1 MRIMCGTILAAAI
14 FAAYG
19 AEVHTEAT
27 EPTVSR
33 KTYETEVCVVGGGM
47 AGICASVAAARNGAK
62 VVLVQDRPMLG
73 GNASS
78 EIRVPVSGAYGD
90 VLPNGKV
97 LENRE
102 GGLIEEIRLENV
114 YRNPACSWQVWDHV
128 LWNFC
133 AREPN
138 LTVLLNTSV
147 MECATNANRIVSVTG
162 WDSIS
167 YTRVTVAAKIFVDCS
182 GDGILRL
189 SGAEWM
195 KGRESRRDFCESYA
209 PEVGNLTVMGSTLN
223 VFKEPTGVAAEP
235 LATPETARP
244 YDGYKRDNDTFDG
257 SRDCYWTCGSLEWGG
272 ETNTIEAASHIRD
285 ELFRWSYRQ
294 WEMEKGVLKDGR
306 DAKGRIWERTFV
318 SSLPGKRE
326 SIRFIG
332 DHILTQNDLLSEGK
346 AFKDNIG
353 HGGWPMDD
361 HYSSGLYAPKQ
372 TVFNP
377 CPKVYGIPYRSLYS
391 KNVENLMFAGRDISA
406 THMALSST
414 RVQGT
419 TSVMGQAVGTAAA
432 IAVREKTT
440 PRGVYERHLAELQDT
455 LQWQDQFIP
464 WRDRKITALSK
475 KGRISHEVLR
485 DGMDRIRL
493 DGGHGAWL
501 KPGETTEYSFDSP
514 ATFSGVRLVVDTNMN
529 DNRWLVWWIGPKKA
543 RRLPDEMPRDFNVQV
558 GKRVT
563 GNGERIVWT
572 TVKRVRDNYRRWMDI
587 RFDMPIAGDACRVV
601 WIRPWGETTEQRVF
615 SFEVY

>member
-1 MRIMCGTILAAAI
+1 MRCDIVCGAIFSAAAM

-27 EPTVSR
+27 EPTVAK

-78 EIRVPVSGAYGD
+78 EIRVPVSSAYGYP
-90 VLPNGKV
+90 LGGGKV

-102 GGLIEEIRLENV
+102 GGLIEEIRLENI
-114 YRNPACSWQVWDHV
+114 YRNPSCNWQVWDHV

-133 AREPN
+133 AREKN

-167 YTRVTVAAKIFVDCS
+167 YTRVTVKADVFIDCS

-189 SGAEWM
+189 SGAAWM
-195 KGRESRRDFCESYA
+195 KGRESRRDFGESYA
-209 PEVGNLTVMGSTLN
+209 PEEGNLTVMGTTLM
-223 VFKEPTGVAAEP
+223 VFSEPSGVAADLSAP
-235 LATPETARP
+235 PETAKP
-244 YDGYKRDNDTFDG
+244 YASPQHAFDG
-257 SRDCYWTCGSLEWGG
+257 TKDVSWTCGTLEWGG

-285 ELFRWSYRQ
+285 ELFKWSYGL
-294 WEMEKGVLKDGR
+294 WENEKSVLKDGR
-306 DAKGRIWERTFV
+306 DAEGRIWERTFV

-332 DHILTQNDLLSEGK
+332 DHILTQNDLLAEGR
-346 AFKDNIG
+346 AFADNIG

-361 HYSSGLYAPKQ
+361 HFSAGMHAQKQ
-372 TVFNP
+372 TTFNK

-391 KNVENLMFAGRDISA
+391 KNIDNLMFAGRDISA

-432 IAVREKTT
+432 IAVRENTT
-440 PRGVYERHLAELQDT
+440 PRGVYKNHLAELQDT

-558 GKRVT
+558 RSG
-563 GNGERIVWT
+563 GEWK
-572 TVKRVRDNYRRWMDI
+572 TVKVVRDNYRRWMDI

-601 WIRPWGETTEQRVF
+601 WTRPWGETTEQRVF

>member
-1 MRIMCGTILAAAI
+1 MRIKCGTILAAAVAV
-14 FAAYG
+14 AACCEG
-19 AEVHTEAT
+19 AVVCSEAT
-27 EPTVSR
+27 APTVSL
-33 KTYETEVCVVGGGM
+33 KEYEAEVCVVGGGM

-78 EIRVPVSGAYGD
+78 EIRVPVSSAYGEP
-90 VLPNGKV
+90 LPGGKV

-102 GGLIEEIRLENV
+102 GGIVEEIRLENI
-114 YRNPACSWQVWDHV
+114 YRNPTCNWQVWDHV

-133 AREPN
+133 TREPN

-147 MECATNANRIVSVTG
+147 MECATNGNTIVSVTG

-167 YTRVTVAAKIFVDCS
+167 YTRVTVKAKVFIDCS

-189 SGAEWM
+189 SGAEYM
-195 KGRESRRDFCESYA
+195 KGRESRSDFGESYA
-209 PEVGNLTVMGSTLN
+209 PEKGNSTVMGSTLM
-223 VFKEPTGVAAEP
+223 VFSEPSGIAAER
-235 LATPETARP
+235 AGAPETARP
-244 YDGYKRDNDTFDG
+244 YSSPQHNFDG
-257 SRDCYWTCGSLEWGG
+257 TKDNSWTCGTLEWGG

-285 ELFRWSYRQ
+285 ELFRWSYGL
-294 WEMEKGVLKDGR
+294 WEKEKGALRDGR

-326 SIRFIG
+326 SVRFVG
-332 DHILTQNDLLSEGK
+332 DYVLTQNDLLAEGR

-361 HYSSGLYAPKQ
+361 HFSAGLHAEKQ
-372 TVFNP
+372 TVFNK
-377 CPKVYGIPYRSLYS
+377 CPKVYGIPYRILYS
-391 KNVENLMFAGRDISA
+391 RNVENLMFAGRDVSV

-419 TSVMGQAVGTAAA
+419 TSVMGQAAGTAAA
-432 IAVREKTT
+432 IAVRKGTT
-440 PRGVYERHLAELQDT
+440 PRGVYEKHLEELQDT

-464 WRDRKITALSK
+464 WRDRKIAALSRE
-475 KGRISHEVLR
+475 GAISHEILR

-501 KPGETTEYSFDSP
+501 KPGETTEYGFESEK
-514 ATFSGVRLVVDTNMN
+514 TLSGVRLVVDTNMN

-543 RRLPDEMPRDFNVQV
+543 RRLPDEMPRDFDVQV
-558 GKRVT
+558 KSG
-563 GNGERIVWT
+563 GVWK
-572 TVKRVRDNYRRWMDI
+572 TVKAVRDNYRRWLDL
-587 RFDMPIAGDACRVV
+587 RFDAQVAGDACRVV
-601 WIRPWGETTEQRVF
+601 WLRPWGETTDQRVF

>member
-1 MRIMCGTILAAAI
+1 MKIPYATI
-14 FAAYG
+14 FAAVVLSAMCGNG
-19 AEVHTEAT
+19 ASVRSEAT
-27 EPTVSR
+27 EPTASR

-78 EIRVPVSGAYGD
+78 EIRVPVSGAYGEP
-90 VLPNGKV
+90 LPGGKV

-102 GGLIEEIRLENV
+102 GGIIEEIRLENI
-114 YRNPACSWQVWDHV
+114 YRNPTCNWHVWDHV

-133 AREPN
+133 VREPN

-147 MECATNANRIVSVTG
+147 MECATDGSRIVSVTG

-167 YTRVTVAAKIFVDCS
+167 YARVMIKAKIFIDCS

-189 SGAEWM
+189 SGAEYM
-195 KGRESRRDFCESYA
+195 KGREGRGDFGESYA
-209 PEVGNLTVMGSTLN
+209 PEKGNHTVMGSTLV
-223 VFKEPTGVAAEP
+223 VFSEPSGIAAETSGP
-235 LATPETARP
+235 PETAKE
-244 YDGYKRDNDTFDG
+244 YDSPQHGFDG
-257 SRDCYWTCGSLEWGG
+257 SRDVSWTCGTLEWGG

-285 ELFRWSYRQ
+285 ELFRWSYGL
-294 WEMEKGVLKDGR
+294 WEKEKAVLDSGR

-326 SIRFIG
+326 SVRFIG
-332 DHILTQNDLLSEGK
+332 DHILTQNDLLGEGK

-361 HYSSGLYAPKQ
+361 HFSEGFAARKQ
-372 TVFNP
+372 TVFNK
-377 CPKVYGIPYRSLYS
+377 CPKVYGIPYRILYS
-391 KNVENLMFAGRDISA
+391 RNVENLMFAGRDVSV

-419 TSVMGQAVGTAAA
+419 TSVLGQAAGTAAA
-432 IAVREKTT
+432 IAVRKATT
-440 PRGVYERHLAELQDT
+440 PRGVYEKHLGELQDT

-464 WRDRKITALSK
+464 WRDRKITEFSRE
-475 KGRISHEVLR
+475 GRISHEVLR

-501 KPGETTEYSFDSP
+501 KPGEVTEYAFDG
-514 ATFSGVRLVVDTNMN
+514 AKVFSGVRLVVDTNMN

-543 RRLPDEMPRDFNVQV
+543 RRLPDEMPRDFDVQV
-558 GKRVT
+558 KT
-563 GNGERIVWT
+563 GGEWK
-572 TVKRVRDNYRRWMDI
+572 TVKSVRDNCRRWLDI
-587 RFDMPIAGDACRVV
+587 RFVSPVAGDACRVV
-601 WIRPWGETTEQRVF
+601 WNRPWGGDAEQRVF

>member
-1 MRIMCGTILAAAI
+1 MAVAAQ
-14 FAAYG
+14 G
-19 AEVHTEAT
+19 AQIATEAT

-90 VLPNGKV
+90 VLSNGKV

-102 GGLIEEIRLENV
+102 GGIIEEIRLENI
-114 YRNPACSWQVWDHV
+114 YRNPSCNWQVWDHV

-147 MECATNANRIVSVTG
+147 MECETNANHIVSVTG

-167 YTRVTVAAKIFVDCS
+167 YTRVTVKADVFIDCS

-189 SGAEWM
+189 SGAAWM
-195 KGRESRRDFCESYA
+195 KGRESRRDFGESYA
-209 PEVGNLTVMGSTLN
+209 PEEGNLTVMGTTLM
-223 VFKEPTGVAAEP
+223 VFSEPSGVAADLSAP
-235 LATPETARP
+235 PETAKP
-244 YDGYKRDNDTFDG
+244 YASPQHAFDG
-257 SRDCYWTCGSLEWGG
+257 TKDISWTCGTLEWGG

-285 ELFRWSYRQ
+285 ELFKWSYGL
-294 WEMEKGVLKDGR
+294 WENEKSVLKDGR
-306 DAKGRIWERTFV
+306 DAEGRIWERTFV

-332 DHILTQNDLLSEGK
+332 DHILTQNDLLAEGR
-346 AFKDNIG
+346 AFADNIG

-361 HYSSGLYAPKQ
+361 HFSAGMHAQKQ
-372 TVFNP
+372 TTFNK

-391 KNVENLMFAGRDISA
+391 KNIDNLMFAGRDISA

-419 TSVMGQAVGTAAA
+419 TSVLGQAAGTAAA
-432 IAVREKTT
+432 IAVRHGTT
-440 PRGVYERHLAELQDT
+440 PRGVYKNHLAELQDT

-501 KPGETTEYSFDSP
+501 KPGGTTEYAFDGP
-514 ATFSGVRLVVDTNMN
+514 KTFEGVRLVVDTNMN

-558 GKRVT
+558 RSG
-563 GNGERIVWT
+563 GEWK
-572 TVKRVRDNYRRWMDI
+572 TVKVVRDNYRRWLDL

-601 WIRPWGETTEQRVF
+601 WTRPWGETTEQRVF

>member
-1 MRIMCGTILAAAI
+1 MAVAAQ
-14 FAAYG
+14 G
-19 AEVHTEAT
+19 AQIATEAT

-78 EIRVPVSGAYGD
+78 EIRVPVSSAYGYP
-90 VLPNGKV
+90 LGGGKV

-102 GGLIEEIRLENV
+102 GGIIEEIRLENI
-114 YRNPACSWQVWDHV
+114 YRNPSCNWQVWDHV

-133 AREPN
+133 ARETN

-167 YTRVTVAAKIFVDCS
+167 YTRVTVKADVFIDCS

-189 SGAEWM
+189 SGAAWM
-195 KGRESRRDFCESYA
+195 KGRESRRDFGESYA
-209 PEVGNLTVMGSTLN
+209 PEEGNLTVMGTTLM
-223 VFKEPTGVAAEP
+223 VFSEPSGVSADLSAP
-235 LATPETARP
+235 PETAKP
-244 YDGYKRDNDTFDG
+244 YASPQHEFDG
-257 SRDCYWTCGSLEWGG
+257 TKDVSWTCGTLEWGG

-285 ELFRWSYRQ
+285 ELFKWSYGL
-294 WEMEKGVLKDGR
+294 WENEKSVLKDGR
-306 DAKGRIWERTFV
+306 DAEGRIWERTFV

-332 DHILTQNDLLSEGK
+332 DHILTQNDLLAEGR
-346 AFKDNIG
+346 AFADNIG

-361 HYSSGLYAPKQ
+361 HFSAGMHAQKQ
-372 TVFNP
+372 TTFNK

-391 KNVENLMFAGRDISA
+391 KNIDNLMFAGRDISA

-419 TSVMGQAVGTAAA
+419 TSVLGQAAGTAAA
-432 IAVREKTT
+432 IAVRHGTT
-440 PRGVYERHLAELQDT
+440 PRGVYKNHLAELQDT

-501 KPGETTEYSFDSP
+501 KPGGTTEYAFDGP
-514 ATFSGVRLVVDTNMN
+514 KTFAGVRLVVDTNMN

-543 RRLPDEMPRDFNVQV
+543 RRLPDEMPRDFDVQV
-558 GKRVT
+558 RSG
-563 GNGERIVWT
+563 GEWK
-572 TVKRVRDNYRRWMDI
+572 TVKVVRDNYRRWMDI

-601 WIRPWGETTEQRVF
+601 WTRPWGETTEQRVF